1 MSQPIPIQTAPL
13 LARALAALAGKPEKA
28 AMLFVRCLPAELAQA
43 LIADERFDVPGWVV
57 RLVGAE
63 NVPDQRKIQ
72 ADAAV
77 AAREDKGDAMI
88 LLVDMQQAG
97 AGMDGIYSAAREV
110 HETELFDEGCKAARK
125 RVGTISRAARDFA
138 DAAVKRAERLAKPAG
153 LAPWLKFRY
162 WSEVVVD
169 ESDSEAAVNVASG
182 AALPTLSLWPVA
194 VAGGNA
200 PRPEDVEFS
209 ARLVERLLPTRG
221 TSQGPDERVEAL
233 DLSDDQEDQKAD
245 LVRLLRDVDR
255 LPRPEA
261 LTRLAAYPG
270 LQLNTLRPGI
280 FTEQSLERIEWVDWR
295 LKSGKLATWSGLT
308 QGDGQDYPELRL
320 SLDTDNPKAR
330 KSLEVRWQCFPDGLK
345 KGVVDFV
352 VKVMAGESELARSTT
367 SHSGKQE
374 QRCSFGPEDFTD
386 LQESSSL
393 TAKVEIR
400 VLGQESSAAEDATR
414 AESEDFMIC
423 IGEPEEDQPAAT
435 AGIVYPT
442 LALAAIQVAPD
453 IDAWNRLVSEPEGG
467 HFKFDKDHVGCQFK
481 DKGKTKAARVFCPQL
496 IQRLA
501 DDWLTQNGQPGR
513 WKVAVRVDGSE
524 ASRPEFIPSAV
535 EGSEGARF
543 AKVSKAFADKL
554 RSGCGPLGVLYG
566 DAGDAGW
573 ISDYVNAATAWWESE
588 GATPAAC
595 LIHTLEVVDQNGK
608 TQGAIVLPTHPLRV
622 AWQQGFDQ
630 LVMFHRYQDGQ
641 APRSVAKQLEGLA
654 STHFPAILPG
664 FAAGETLIFG
674 DGLGFH
680 AVAMVRADD
689 REPKTT
695 VALLARLLGGA
706 GGDDTVAPTV
716 GRGAADLLASERG
729 RYLALHPDVHRV
741 LVQAIGAGDG
751 MTVARALGK
760 SREEAEAQYDEA
772 EDDLAVAR
780 PELAFELDFHAVGD
794 HRAEWSGRFLA
805 ATAEKG
811 RNSPSRVLQQD
822 RWLLES
828 VQRPGGV
835 TLPRLKWARRD
846 KNQPNGAAHLALV
859 FDAFPSTVEVVAVPD
874 VMGSLEVHGLAL
886 SLERQFEVK
895 KGVATWRVMVPPKF
909 DGEKH
914 PVAQVLTA
922 RLLKSHS
929 AVLIAAARWIGGSR
943 ESWPVLKTH
952 VSPDLE
958 ELFGKLHRQC
968 DWVITADRNAGVEY
982 FDSPE
987 ALTKV
992 YDAYLI
998 DCVPE
1003 RDDLGFLQLITSTAC
1018 LDEVTAIFAEAL
1030 GGMGLSSSQT
1040 NCSFL
1045 LNALKALSGRL
1056 ALRLAGSGM
1065 VVQEMI
1071 ALALTQSHCI
1081 DPNSDHSKW
1090 PSLSEGFFVP
1100 LDDVPDLLKPDELKK
1115 LDDKTDD
1122 VAERRADLL
1131 YVTAERRGG
1140 LRLAF
1145 YEVKYRNTLRSAR
1158 NQELCERMQEQLDA
1172 SCKRW
1177 DARFGE
1183 TVSALERTL
1192 RRASL
1197 AKTLR
1202 FYAAKARRHGLSE
1215 DAFVRI
1221 SREVERIVRESST
1234 VPIPSM
1240 VEATD
1245 TRLGFVFCPEYL
1257 GKKPDELAHMGD
1269 AKLWLFGPEL
1279 LPEGSSAMQDH
1290 FKHETME
1297 YSPPPKPTLTTR
1309 QEESNDLN
1317 AVTTGDRGAEQVTDP
1332 TESSIVVVNLGTS
1345 IPGEAPVEWVVGTNV
1360 NPHLLIV
1367 GQPGMGKTH
1376 CLINVCQ
1383 QLHQQGIVPI
1393 VFSFHQD
1400 IDEKLTA
1407 TVPGG
1412 VQTVSYEGL
1421 GFNPME
1427 VIATHAQ
1434 AYVES
1439 VDMLRD
1445 VFSAIFTDLGEV
1457 QLGSL
1462 RKALKKSYED
1472 QGWGSDGS
1480 RGKTPG
1486 FGDFLSIL
1494 KATPKVDQKM
1504 LNRLDE
1510 LADYGFFNAQSGSPS
1525 LLDVAR
1531 PTLVQIHSRQNDT
1544 LQRAFATFV
1553 LYNLYQS
1560 MFKRGPWPCLTH
1572 AIVFDE
1578 AHRAAKLKLIPTMAK
1593 ECRKFGLSLILAS
1606 QEIKDFDPSLFNAVS
1621 NSLTLRLLE
1630 ADAQQ
1635 MAKNFG
1641 IPYDRVK
1648 LYADRIKQ
1656 MPKFQALFNREGL
1669 REPVKVALG

>member
-1 MSQPIPIQTAPL
+1 MSQFIPDQVAQL
-13 LARALAALAGKPEKA
+13 LAEALTTLIGKAEPA
-28 AMLFVRCLPAELAQA
+28 AMVFLRCLPSGVVGALAD
-43 LIADERFDVPGWVV
+43 DERFTVEGWTV
-57 RLVGAE
+57 RAVGASH
-63 NVPDQRKIQ
+63 DAARRRIT

-77 AAREDKGDAMI
+77 EIREDKGDAML
-88 LLVDMQQAG
+88 LLVDVQNAG

-110 HETELFDEGCKAARK
+110 QEMELFETACKQARK
-125 RVGTISRAARDFA
+125 KISKSVRDFSDEA
-138 DAAVKRAERLAKPAG
+138 IRLARKQAKPQG
-153 LAPWLKFRY
+153 LAPWQEFVY
-162 WSEVVVD
+162 WCQVVG
-169 ESDSEAAVNVASG
+169 SDDACG
-182 AALPTLSLWPVA
+182 TALPAIGLWPVA
-194 VAGGNA
+194 VGEEPNN
-200 PRPEDVEFS
+200 EHLEHS
-209 ARLVERLLPTRG
+209 ARLVERLLPIRG
-221 TSQGPDERVEAL
+221 TGQGPEARVEAL
-233 DLSDDQEDQKAD
+233 NLPPGQEEFKMDLT
-245 LVRLLRDVDR
+245 RLLREAER

-261 LTRLAAYPG
+261 LTLLAEHAEF
-270 LQLNTLRPGI
+270 QLNTLSPGI
-280 FTEQSLERIEWVDWR
+280 FTEQNLERIEWIEWR
-295 LKSGKLATWSGLT
+295 GKTGKLLAWSGLT
-308 QGDGQDYPELRL
+308 QGEDWPELRL
-320 SLDTDNPKAR
+320 SLDADNPQTR
-330 KSLEVRWQCFPDGLK
+330 KLLEVRWACFPDSLK
-345 KGVVDFV
+345 KGCVDFV
-352 VKVMAGESELARSTT
+352 VDVMTGDDVLT
-367 SHSGKQE
+367 SRTLSHNGKAE
-374 QRCSFGPEDFTD
+374 QRCIFSPEDFSG
-386 LQESSSL
+386 LPENSSL

-400 VLGQESSAAEDATR
+400 ALGQEGII
-414 AESEDFMIC
+414 AESENFEIC
-423 IGEPEEDQPAAT
+423 FGEPDGDESAPT

-453 IDAWNRLVSEPEGG
+453 IEAWNRLVSEPDGV
-467 HFKFDKDHVGCQFK
+467 HFKFDKGHVSCQFK
-481 DKGKTKAARVFCPQL
+481 DKGKTKAARVICPPL

-501 DDWLTQNGQPGR
+501 DDWFAYNGQPGR
-513 WKVAVRVDGSE
+513 WKVVVRVDGSE
-524 ASRPEFIPSAV
+524 ASLPTFIPIKA
-535 EGSEGARF
+535 EGSEGERF
-543 AKVSKAFADKL
+543 AKMSKAFADKL
-554 RSGCGPLGVLYG
+554 KSGRGPLGVLYG
-566 DAGDAGW
+566 DVSW
-573 ISDYVNAATAWWESE
+573 ITDYVNAATAWWESE
-588 GATPAAC
+588 QIAPEAS

-608 TQGAIVLPTHPLRV
+608 NQGAIVLPTHPLRV

-630 LVMFHRYQDGQ
+630 LAMFHRYKEGQ
-641 APRSVAKQLEGLA
+641 APRTVANLLEGLV
-654 STHFPAILPG
+654 STNFPAFLPG
-664 FAAGETLIFG
+664 FAAGETLVFG
-674 DGLGFH
+674 DSLGFH
-680 AVAMVRADD
+680 AAAMVRADD

-695 VALLARLLGGA
+695 VALLARLLGGS
-706 GGDDTVAPTV
+706 GSDDTLAPTV
-716 GRGAADLLASERG
+716 GRGAADLLASEIG
-729 RYLALHPDVHRV
+729 RYLTLHPDAQRV
-741 LVQAIGAGDG
+741 LLQAIGAGDG
-751 MTVARALGK
+751 LTVARALGK
-760 SREEAEAQYDEA
+760 ARELAESQGESA
-772 EDDLAVAR
+772 EDESEVPH

-805 ATAEKG
+805 TTAEKG

-846 KNQPNGAAHLALV
+846 KKQPDDAAHIALV
-859 FDAFPSTVEVVAVPD
+859 FDAFPSSVVAASVSD
-874 VMGSLEVHGLAL
+874 AIGSFEAHGLAM
-886 SLERQFEVK
+886 SPDRQFEVK
-895 KGVATWRVMVPPKF
+895 DGVATWRVQVPTEF

-914 PVAQVLTA
+914 PAAPVLSA
-922 RLLKSHS
+922 RLVKSHT
-929 AVLIAAARWIGGSR
+929 AVLVAVARWLGGGR
-943 ESWPVLKTH
+943 DSWPVLMTN
-952 VSPDLE
+952 VSPALE
-958 ELFGKLHRQC
+958 DLFGKLHRQC

-987 ALTKV
+987 ALSKV

-1018 LDEVTAIFAEAL
+1018 LDEVTGIFAEAL
-1030 GGMGLSSSQT
+1030 GGMGLSSSST

-1081 DPNSDHSKW
+1081 DPSSDRSKW
-1090 PSLSEGFFVP
+1090 PSLAEGFFVP
-1100 LDDVPDLLKPDELKK
+1100 LDDVPDLLKLDQLKK
-1115 LDDKTDD
+1115 LDEKNSGE
-1122 VAERRADLL
+1122 AERRADLL
-1131 YVTAERRGG
+1131 YVTAEKRGG
-1140 LRLAF
+1140 LRFAF

-1158 NQELCERMQEQLDA
+1158 SQDMCESVQGQLDA

-1183 TVSALERTL
+1183 GISTLERTL

-1202 FYAAKARRHGLSE
+1202 FYVAKARRHGLSE

-1221 SREVERIVRESST
+1221 SREIERMLRDPST
-1234 VPIPSM
+1234 VTIPSM
-1240 VEATD
+1240 VQATD
-1245 TRLGFVFCPEYL
+1245 TRQGFVFCPEYA

-1269 AKLWLFGPEL
+1269 AKLWLFGPNL
-1279 LPEGSSAMQDH
+1279 LPEGNCSTPDSFPD
-1290 FKHETME
+1290 ESTE
-1297 YSPPPKPTLTTR
+1297 LSLSPAPEQTTR
-1309 QEESNDLN
+1309 QEATPSLN
-1317 AVTTGDRGAEQVTDP
+1317 TDISIEPETVRIPVSIEPSRAV
-1332 TESSIVVVNLGTS
+1332 INLGTGL
-1345 IPGEAPVEWVVGTNV
+1345 PGELAVDWMLGTNG

-1376 CLINVCQ
+1376 CLIRVCQ
-1383 QLHQQGIVPI
+1383 QLYEQGIVPI

-1400 IDEKLTA
+1400 IDEKLME

-1427 VIATHAQ
+1427 VIATHPQ

-1445 VFSAIFTDLGEV
+1445 VFSAIFPDLGEV

-1472 QGWGSDGS
+1472 QGWASDGS
-1480 RGKTPG
+1480 RGKTPD
-1486 FGDFLSIL
+1486 FGDFLGIL
-1494 KATPKVDQKM
+1494 QATPKVDQKM
-1504 LNRLDE
+1504 LNRLEE
-1510 LADYGFFNAQSGSPS
+1510 LADYGFFSAQHGSPS
-1525 LLDVAR
+1525 LLDATR

-1553 LYNLYQS
+1553 LYNIYQS
-1560 MFKRGPWPCLTH
+1560 MFKRGPLSHLTH

-1606 QEIKDFDPSLFNAVS
+1606 QEIKDFDQSLFAAVS

-1630 ADAQQ
+1630 ADAQK

-1641 IPYDRVK
+1641 IPYDKVK

-1656 MPKFQALFNREGL
+1656 MPKFQGLFNREGL
-1669 REPVKVALG
+1669 REPVRVALGA

>member
-1 MSQPIPIQTAPL
+1 MSQTIPDQAAPL
-13 LARALAALAGKPEKA
+13 LAKALIDLIGKPEPA
-28 AMLFVRCLPAELAQA
+28 AMVFLRCLPSDVVEALAD
-43 LIADERFDVPGWVV
+43 DERLAVPGWAV
-57 RLVGAE
+57 RTVGDCNDEA
-63 NVPDQRKIQ
+63 RRRIT

-77 AAREDKGDAMI
+77 EIREDKGDAML
-88 LLVDMQQAG
+88 LLVDVPNAG

-110 HETELFDEGCKAARK
+110 QEKELFEAACKLARK
-125 RVGTISRAARDFA
+125 NLAKSIRDFSDKA
-138 DAAVKRAERLAKPAG
+138 ISCARKQARPQG
-153 LAPWLKFRY
+153 LAPWQEFAY
-162 WSEVVVD
+162 WCQVVESEN
-169 ESDSEAAVNVASG
+169 ACG
-182 AALPTLSLWPVA
+182 TALPSIGLWPVA
-194 VAGGNA
+194 VGNE
-200 PRPEDVEFS
+200 PDSEHLEHS

-221 TSQGPDERVEAL
+221 TGLGPEARVEAL
-233 DLSDDQEDQKAD
+233 NLPEPEERKAD
-245 LVRLLRDVDR
+245 LTRLLRQAER

-261 LTRLAAYPG
+261 LALLAGDAEF
-270 LQLNTLRPGI
+270 QINNLNPGI
-280 FTEQSLERIEWVDWR
+280 FTEQSLERIEWIEWR
-295 LKSGKLATWSGLT
+295 GKTGKLLAWSGLT
-308 QGDGQDYPELRL
+308 QGEDWPELRL
-320 SLDTDNPKAR
+320 SLDADNPQTR
-330 KSLEVRWQCFPDGLK
+330 KLLEVRWECFPDSLK
-345 KGVVDFV
+345 KGCVDFV
-352 VKVMAGESELARSTT
+352 VDVMAGEDALASRTL
-367 SHSGKQE
+367 SHNGKAE
-374 QRCSFGPEDFTD
+374 QRCSFSPEDFSGLT
-386 LQESSSL
+386 ENSSL

-400 VLGQESSAAEDATR
+400 ALGQEVIPAK
-414 AESEDFMIC
+414 SENFEVRF
-423 IGEPEEDQPAAT
+423 GEPDEDESAPT
-435 AGIVYPT
+435 AGRVYPT

-453 IDAWNRLVSEPEGG
+453 IEAWKLLVSEPDGA
-467 HFKFDKDHVGCQFK
+467 HFKFDKDHVSCQFK
-481 DKGKTKAARVFCPQL
+481 DKGKTKAARVFCPPL

-501 DDWLTQNGQPGR
+501 EGWFARNGQPGR

-524 ASRPEFIPSAV
+524 AGPPEFIPIEAD
-535 EGSEGARF
+535 GSEGERF
-543 AKVSKAFADKL
+543 ARIGKVFADKL
-554 RSGCGPLGVLYG
+554 KSGRWPLGVLYG
-566 DAGDAGW
+566 DAGW
-573 ISDYVNAATAWWESE
+573 ITDYVNAATAWWES
-588 GATPAAC
+588 GQATPEAS

-630 LVMFHRYQDGQ
+630 LAMFHRYEDGM
-641 APRSVAKQLEGLA
+641 APGTVARLLEGLA
-654 STHFPAILPG
+654 STHFPAFLPG
-664 FAAGETLIFG
+664 FSPEEVLVFG
-674 DGLGFH
+674 DSLGFH
-680 AVAMVRADD
+680 AAAMVRADD

-706 GGDDTVAPTV
+706 GSGDAVAPTV
-716 GRGAADLLASERG
+716 GRGAADLLAGEIG
-729 RYLALHPDVHRV
+729 RYLALHPDAQRV

-751 MTVARALGK
+751 QTVARALGQA
-760 SREEAEAQYDEA
+760 RELAEARDETA
-772 EDDLAVAR
+772 EDEPVA
-780 PELAFELDFHAVGD
+780 PQTELAFELDFHAVGD

-805 ATAEKG
+805 AIAERG
-811 RNSPSRVLQQD
+811 RNSPNRVLQQD

-846 KNQPNGAAHLALV
+846 KKQPDGDAHLALV
-859 FDAFPSTVEVVAVPD
+859 FDAFPSSVTAVPAPD
-874 VMGSLEVHGLAL
+874 VTGSLEVHGLAL
-886 SLERQFEVK
+886 SPDRQFEVK
-895 KGVATWRVMVPPKF
+895 KGVATWRVQVPTKF
-909 DGEKH
+909 EGEKH
-914 PVAQVLTA
+914 PVARVLSE
-922 RLLKSHS
+922 RLMKSHA
-929 AVLIAAARWIGGSR
+929 AVLVVAARWLGGDN
-943 ESWPVLKTH
+943 ESWPVLTTH

-987 ALTKV
+987 ALSKV

-1003 RDDLGFLQLITSTAC
+1003 REDLGFLQLITSTAC
-1018 LDEVTAIFAEAL
+1018 LDEVTGIFAEAL
-1030 GGMGLSSSQT
+1030 GGMGLSSSPT
-1040 NCSFL
+1040 NCGFL

-1081 DPNSDHSKW
+1081 APDSDRSKW

-1100 LDDVPDLLKPDELKK
+1100 LDDVPDLLK
-1115 LDDKTDD
+1115 LDDKTGDE
-1122 VAERRADLL
+1122 AERRADLL
-1131 YVTAERRGG
+1131 YVTAEKRGG
-1140 LRLAF
+1140 LRFAF

-1158 NQELCERMQEQLDA
+1158 NQDMCARIQDQLDA

-1183 TVSALERTL
+1183 GISTLERTL

-1202 FYAAKARRHGLSE
+1202 FYAAKAQRHGLSE
-1215 DAFVRI
+1215 DAFDRI
-1221 SREVERIVRESST
+1221 SRDIERMLRESST
-1234 VPIPSM
+1234 VVIPAM
-1240 VEATD
+1240 VQAQD
-1245 TRLGFVFCPEYL
+1245 ARQGFVFCPEYA
-1257 GKKPDELAHMGD
+1257 GRKPDELTHEGD
-1269 AKLWLFGPEL
+1269 AKLWLFGPDL
-1279 LPEGSSAMQDH
+1279 LPERNSAMPDS
-1290 FKHETME
+1290 FLDEPTALS
-1297 YSPPPKPTLTTR
+1297 YSPVPTQTIR
-1309 QEESNDLN
+1309 QEASSDLN
-1317 AVTTGDRGAEQVTDP
+1317 AVPTVEPAVEQLADP
-1332 TESSIVVVNLGTS
+1332 KEAAKVVIDLGTEF
-1345 IPGEAPVEWVVGTNV
+1345 PGEAPVEWVVGTIG

-1376 CLINVCQ
+1376 CLIRLCQ
-1383 QLHQQGIVPI
+1383 QLQEQGIVPI
-1393 VFSFHQD
+1393 VFSFHPD
-1400 IDEKLTA
+1400 IDEKLMA
-1407 TVPGG
+1407 TVPEG

-1427 VIATHAQ
+1427 VIATHPQ

-1480 RGKTPG
+1480 RGETPG
-1486 FGDFLSIL
+1486 FGDFLGIL
-1494 KATPKVDQKM
+1494 QATPKVDKKM
-1504 LNRLDE
+1504 FNRLEE
-1510 LADYGFFNAQSGSPS
+1510 LADYGFFNVQSGSPS
-1525 LLDVAR
+1525 LLDATR

-1553 LYNLYQS
+1553 LYNIYQT
-1560 MFKRGPWPCLTH
+1560 MFKRGPLPYLTH

-1606 QEIKDFDPSLFNAVS
+1606 QEIKDFDQSLFAAVS

-1630 ADAQQ
+1630 ADAQK

-1641 IPYDRVK
+1641 IPYDKVK

-1669 REPVKVALG
+1669 RAPVKVALGA

>member
-1 MSQPIPIQTAPL
+1 MSQLVPHQAAPL
-13 LARALAALAGKPEKA
+13 LAGALKTLIGKPESA
-28 AMLFVRCLPAELAQA
+28 AMVFLRCLPSCVVGALAD
-43 LIADERFDVPGWVV
+43 DERFAVPGWVV
-57 RLVGAE
+57 RAVGDGNDEA
-63 NVPDQRKIQ
+63 RRRIT

-77 AAREDKGDAMI
+77 EIREGKGDAVL
-88 LLVDMQQAG
+88 LLVDVQNSG

-110 HETELFDEGCKAARK
+110 QEMELFEAACKQARK
-125 RVGTISRAARDFA
+125 KVSKAIRDFSDEA
-138 DAAVKRAERLAKPAG
+138 IRRARKQTKPQG
-153 LAPWLKFRY
+153 LAPWQEFVY
-162 WSEVVVD
+162 WCQVV
-169 ESDSEAAVNVASG
+169 ESNTACG
-182 AALPTLSLWPVA
+182 TALPAIGLWPVA
-194 VAGGNA
+194 VGEEPNI
-200 PRPEDVEFS
+200 EHLEHS
-209 ARLVERLLPTRG
+209 ARLVERLLPIRG
-221 TSQGPDERVEAL
+221 IGQGPEARVEAL
-233 DLSDDQEDQKAD
+233 NLPEQEGYKVDLT
-245 LVRLLRDVDR
+245 RLLREVER

-261 LTRLAAYPG
+261 LARLAEHAEF
-270 LQLNTLRPGI
+270 QLNNLNPGI
-280 FTEQSLERIEWVDWR
+280 FTEQSLERIEWIEWR
-295 LKSGKLATWSGLT
+295 GKTGKLLAWSGLT
-308 QGDGQDYPELRL
+308 QGEDWPELRL
-320 SLDTDNPKAR
+320 SLDTDHPQTR
-330 KSLEVRWQCFPDGLK
+330 KLLEVRWACFPDALT
-345 KGVVDFV
+345 KGCVDFV
-352 VKVMAGESELARSTT
+352 VDVMTGDDVLASRTL
-367 SHSGKQE
+367 SHNGKAE
-374 QRCSFGPEDFTD
+374 QKCSFSPEDFAG
-386 LQESSSL
+386 LPENSSL

-400 VLGQESSAAEDATR
+400 ALGQEGII
-414 AESEDFMIC
+414 AESENFEIC
-423 IGEPEEDQPAAT
+423 FGEPDEDESALT

-442 LALAAIQVAPD
+442 LALAVIQVAPD
-453 IDAWNRLVSEPEGG
+453 MDAWKRLVSEPDGA
-467 HFKFDKDHVGCQFK
+467 HFKFDKSHVSCQFK
-481 DKGKTKAARVFCPQL
+481 DKGKTKAARVFCPPL

-501 DDWLTQNGQPGR
+501 DEWLTRNGQPGR

-524 ASRPEFIPSAV
+524 ASLPEFIPIKT
-535 EGSEGARF
+535 EGAEGERF
-543 AKVSKAFADKL
+543 AKLSKAFSDKL
-554 RSGCGPLGVLYG
+554 KSGHGPLGVLYG
-566 DAGDAGW
+566 DASW
-573 ISDYVNAATAWWESE
+573 ITDYVNAAIAWWESE
-588 GATPAAC
+588 QAAPEAS
-595 LIHTLEVVDQNGK
+595 LIQTLEVVDQSGK

-630 LVMFHRYQDGQ
+630 LAMFHRYEKGL
-641 APRSVAKQLEGLA
+641 APRTVAKLLEGLA
-654 STHFPAILPG
+654 STHFPAFLPG
-664 FAAGETLIFG
+664 FAAGETLVFG
-674 DGLGFH
+674 DSLGFH
-680 AVAMVRADD
+680 AAAMVRADD

-706 GGDDTVAPTV
+706 GSDDTVAPTI
-716 GRGAADLLASERG
+716 GSGAADLLASEIG
-729 RYLALHPDVHRV
+729 RYLTLHPDAQRV

-751 MTVARALGK
+751 LTVARALGK
-760 SREEAEAQYDEA
+760 ARELAEAQGEDSEDESA
-772 EDDLAVAR
+772 MSH
-780 PELAFELDFHAVGD
+780 PELAFELDFHAVGN

-846 KNQPNGAAHLALV
+846 KKQPDTAAHLALV
-859 FDAFPSTVEVVAVPD
+859 FDAFPSSVAAVPTPD
-874 VMGSLEVHGLAL
+874 AMGSLEVHGLSL
-886 SLERQFEVK
+886 SPDRQFEVK
-895 KGVATWRVMVPPKF
+895 EGVATWRVQVQPSF
-909 DGEKH
+909 TGDVH
-914 PVAQVLTA
+914 PVAPVLSS
-922 RLLKSHS
+922 RLVKSHK
-929 AVLIAAARWIGGSR
+929 AVLLAVARWLGGGR
-943 ESWPVLKTH
+943 ESWPVLMTH

-958 ELFGKLHRQC
+958 TLFGKLHQQC

-987 ALTKV
+987 ALSKV

-1003 RDDLGFLQLITSTAC
+1003 REGLGFLQLITSTTC
-1018 LDEVTAIFAEAL
+1018 LDEVTGIFAEAL
-1030 GGMGLSSSQT
+1030 GGMGLSSSST

-1071 ALALTQSHCI
+1071 ALALTQSHCV
-1081 DPNSDHSKW
+1081 DPSSDHSKW
-1090 PSLSEGFFVP
+1090 PSLAEGFFVP
-1100 LDDVPDLLKPDELKK
+1100 LDDVPDLLKSDPLKK
-1115 LDDKTDD
+1115 LDDSDE
-1122 VAERRADLL
+1122 AERRADLL
-1131 YVTAERRGG
+1131 YVTAGKRGG
-1140 LRLAF
+1140 LRFVF

-1158 NQELCERMQEQLDA
+1158 SQDMCTRIQEQLNA

-1183 TVSALERTL
+1183 GISTLDRTL

-1197 AKTLR
+1197 AKSLR
-1202 FYAAKARRHGLSE
+1202 FYAAKAQRHGLSE

-1221 SREVERIVRESST
+1221 SREIERMLREPST
-1234 VPIPSM
+1234 VTIPSM
-1240 VEATD
+1240 VQATD
-1245 TRLGFVFCPEYL
+1245 TRQGFVFCPEYA
-1257 GKKPDELAHMGD
+1257 GKKPDELAHVGD
-1269 AKLWLFGPEL
+1269 AKLWLFGPDL
-1279 LPEGSSAMQDH
+1279 LPEGSSTAPDS
-1290 FKHETME
+1290 FLGEPTE
-1297 YSPPPKPTLTTR
+1297 LSLSPVPAQTTR
-1309 QEESNDLN
+1309 QEASPSVNTVPAIGLL
-1317 AVTTGDRGAEQVTDP
+1317 AEQAINLKEASKVA
-1332 TESSIVVVNLGTS
+1332 INLGNGLLS
-1345 IPGEAPVEWVVGTNV
+1345 GLPVEWEVSTNG

-1376 CLINVCQ
+1376 CLIRVCQ
-1383 QLHQQGIVPI
+1383 QLYEQEIVPI

-1400 IDEKLTA
+1400 IDEKLMA

-1412 VQTVSYEGL
+1412 VLTVSYEGL

-1427 VIATHAQ
+1427 VIATHPQ

-1445 VFSAIFTDLGEV
+1445 VFAAIFPDLGEV

-1472 QGWGSDGS
+1472 QGWASDGS

-1494 KATPKVDQKM
+1494 QATPKVDMKM
-1504 LNRLDE
+1504 LNRLEE
-1510 LADYGFFNAQSGSPS
+1510 LADYGFFSVQSGSPS
-1525 LLDVAR
+1525 LLDSTR

-1553 LYNLYQS
+1553 LYNIYQS
-1560 MFKRGPWPCLTH
+1560 MFKRGPISHLTH

-1606 QEIKDFDPSLFNAVS
+1606 QEIKDFDQSLFAAVS

-1630 ADAQQ
+1630 ADAQK

-1641 IPYDRVK
+1641 IPYDKVK

-1669 REPVKVALG
+1669 REPVKVALGS